1 MKTLL
6 LVEDGEVEI
15 LVMKKSL
22 KRIGSPFSLQV
33 ARTGDEAVE
42 YLSGVGRFAD
52 RQACPLPDMV
62 LLDLTL
68 PGSRNG
74 HQVLEWIRG
83 QPGLGKLPVMM
94 LTGSLE
100 PADVQK
106 AYQKG
111 VTSYLVKPGNI
122 DGAEKILRQIA
133 ADWLGTKEPPK

>member
-6 LVEDGEVEI
+6 MVEDGEVEI
-15 LVMKKSL
+15 LVMKRSL
-22 KRIGSPFSLQV
+22 ERIGSPFSLQV

-42 YLSGVGRFAD
+42 YLSGAGRYAD
-52 RQACPLPDMV
+52 RQAFPLPDLV

-83 QPGLGKLPVMM
+83 RAGLEKLPVTM

-106 AYQKG
+106 AYQRG

-133 ADWLGTKEPPK
+133 ADWQVAKDPPK